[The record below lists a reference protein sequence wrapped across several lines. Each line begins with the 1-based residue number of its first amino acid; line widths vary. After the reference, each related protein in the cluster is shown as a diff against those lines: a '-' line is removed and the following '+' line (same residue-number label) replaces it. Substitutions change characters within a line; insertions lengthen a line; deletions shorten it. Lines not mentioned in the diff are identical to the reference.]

1 VASVAPLSATRHSSA
16 ASSNRHHADTSDA
29 PLEPLLTLRPAL
41 PLRLLPTSRLVYCPL
56 LSNPPPLPPLPP
68 SPLRPVPGPTSKPV
82 ES

>member
-1 VASVAPLSATRHSSA
+1 
-16 ASSNRHHADTSDA
+16 
-29 PLEPLLTLRPAL
+29 
-41 PLRLLPTSRLVYCPL
+41 VYCPL